1 MKKFGGQIMKRAI
14 AFALLLGAVGVCGGC
29 SNTLTESSAVSMFQ
43 KYFED
48 NQNDEQRKLGH
59 PVVDRCDHLLL
70 VTETVAKAQ
79 CMVHMSL
86 TKDGATKLGNAP
98 PPGLI
103 YVDFGKQ
110 PDGRWVVT
118 GLHPNP

>member
-1 MKKFGGQIMKRAI
+1 
-14 AFALLLGAVGVCGGC
+14 
-29 SNTLTESSAVSMFQ
+29 MFQ

-79 CMVHMSL
+79 CTVHLTL
-86 TKDGATKLGNAP
+86 TKDGATKLGKP
-98 PPGLI
+98 HH
-103 YVDFGKQ
+103 
-110 PDGRWVVT
+110 PDLFTWTSESSQTADGS
-118 GLHPNP
+118 